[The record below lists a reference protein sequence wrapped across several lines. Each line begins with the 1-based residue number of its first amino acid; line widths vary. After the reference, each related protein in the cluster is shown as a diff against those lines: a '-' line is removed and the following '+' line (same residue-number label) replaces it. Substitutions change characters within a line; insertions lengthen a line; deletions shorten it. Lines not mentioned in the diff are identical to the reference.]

1 MKRLFVLSLTL
12 LLPLSAQEEAT
23 FSAGIK
29 VVSVLATVL
38 GPKGELVRNLTQ
50 DDFQILENGRL
61 QTLRYF
67 SRDSDLPLTIG
78 LLVDTSMSQAGVI
91 EAERAA
97 SFRFLDGVL
106 REDRDQVFIT
116 QFDATIQVAQ
126 PLTASREKLERA
138 LRLIDTPTRAEL
150 RAGLGGGTALY
161 DTVVSS
167 SRDIMAKQTGRKA
180 LIIMSDGGENSSD
193 STMADAI
200 DAAQKSGTL
209 IYSILFGGTM
219 GRGILQRLSS
229 ETGGGFF
236 EVTGKFPINAVFA
249 RIQEELRGQY
259 NLGYVS
265 DTPVRI
271 SEFRKLQVGV
281 KQKGLKVQARNR
293 YWAAR

>member
-1 MKRLFVLSLTL
+1 MKRLLIAALLL
-12 LLPLSAQEEAT
+12 LLPLSAQEDAT
-23 FSAGIK
+23 FSAGVK

-38 GPKGELVRNLTQ
+38 GPKGELVRNLEQ
-50 DDFQILENGRL
+50 NDFQILENGRP
-61 QTLRYF
+61 QPIRYF

-97 SFRFLDGVL
+97 SFRFLDAVL

-116 QFDATIQVAQ
+116 QFDASILVAQ

-138 LRLIDTPTRAEL
+138 LRLVDTPSRSEL
-150 RAGLGGGTALY
+150 RMGIGIGTALY
-161 DTVVSS
+161 DAVVQS

-180 LIIMSDGGENSSD
+180 LIIMSDGGENRSD

-209 IYSILFGGTM
+209 VYSVLFGGTM
-219 GRGILQRLSS
+219 GRGILKRLSA

-236 EVTGKFPINAVFA
+236 EVTSKLPINDVFA

-271 SEFRKLQVGV
+271 SEFRKLQVTV
-281 KQKGLKVQARNR
+281 KTKGMKVQARDR